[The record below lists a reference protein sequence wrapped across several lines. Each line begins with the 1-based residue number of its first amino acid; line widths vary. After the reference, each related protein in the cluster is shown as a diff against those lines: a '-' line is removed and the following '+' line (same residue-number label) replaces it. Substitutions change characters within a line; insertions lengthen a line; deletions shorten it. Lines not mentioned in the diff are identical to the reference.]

1 MAAGIFTILWSTITS
16 SQVPFPTSD
25 TLTGTNAA
33 PGAGVV
39 ITITNIAAS
48 RYYNNPTFAGI
59 TVQSNGLSGG
69 NARTIICF
77 GPEMVN
83 KRIKLYIS
91 FASVYYAFEVQVWA
105 AGCWTLQNPGSGPAT
120 PNAITFGNPVDIFE
134 DFAPNESNPAHP
146 PPTYNPFI
154 PQLIITI
161 ETVPGVCALTAPTR
175 VTLTPIA
182 SVNIISATVLRDGI
196 NTGVTLAQLQA
207 GYVFTTPGNYSVVV
221 VYRFLG
227 NAQTPP
233 STVDETFTRNFTV
246 AATPFPYTQRQSL
259 VSGYVSPGEP
269 LLFDTAVVD
278 NGTISYNTLNGEFTL
293 NFCGDYFIK
302 WFIVPNTG
310 FTTDG
315 VNFAIAINGSTD
327 LIGSSHVK
335 VSPTVG
341 FSIVK
346 VNAAPPV
353 IQLVSVSDGLIFLS
367 DKTQVV
373 AGIVIFKIGNEM
385 PQ

>member
-1 MAAGIFTILWSTITS
+1 
-16 SQVPFPTSD
+16 
-25 TLTGTNAA
+25 
-33 PGAGVV
+33 
-39 ITITNIAAS
+39 
-48 RYYNNPTFAGI
+48 
-59 TVQSNGLSGG
+59 
-69 NARTIICF
+69 
-77 GPEMVN
+77 
-83 KRIKLYIS
+83 
-91 FASVYYAFEVQVWA
+91 
-105 AGCWTLQNPGSGPAT
+105 LQNPGSGPAT

-134 DFAPNESNPAHP
+134 DFAPNESDPAHP

-182 SVNIISATVLRDGI
+182 TVNIISATVLRDGI

-278 NGTISYNTLNGEFTL
+278 NLTIRNHCCLIRRWWTMARLVITHLTENSRLTSAEITLLSGLLCRTPALRQMALTL
-293 NFCGDYFIK
+293 LLPLMDQQ
-302 WFIVPNTG
+302 T
-310 FTTDG
+310 
-315 VNFAIAINGSTD
+315 
-327 LIGSSHVK
+327 L
-335 VSPTVG
+335 
-341 FSIVK
+341 
-346 VNAAPPV
+346 
-353 IQLVSVSDGLIFLS
+353 LVQAML
-367 DKTQVV
+367 KYH
-373 AGIVIFKIGNEM
+373 